1 MEPREGLSGAA
12 RLPCRLFGLA
22 VGLVYV
28 TRLWFLLIPAVLLT
42 VVGWSYRISKKRRGQ
57 AVDAE
62 SVLPHAALPDPYQ
75 RICANITKQLR
86 TVCPEAKWVWE
97 RPDARAAL
105 FAGEHVGIR
114 CNRAGGYRR
123 AFVRLDDALHVI
135 LQFESAPTPQTQEMP
150 TEKPTSAEPIPENYG
165 LLAFEWV
172 DAHIMELND
181 RCNNAIGQGE
191 TSVLIEA
198 QALPSRPAWE
208 AVCEELHR
216 VELENVTIVPEGI
229 RILLQDAER
238 K

>member
-1 MEPREGLSGAA
+1 MEPREGLSGTA
-12 RLPCRLFGLA
+12 RLLCRLFGL
-22 VGLVYV
+22 VIGLVYI

-42 VVGWSYRISKKRRGQ
+42 VSGWRYRTSKKKREQ

-62 SVLPHAALPDPYQ
+62 SVPTHAVLPDPYL
-75 RICANITKQLR
+75 RICADITKQLR

-97 RPDARAAL
+97 RPDARVAL
-105 FAGEHVGIR
+105 FAGERVGIR

-123 AFVRLDDALHVI
+123 AFVRLDDALRVI
-135 LQFESAPTPQTQEMP
+135 LQFESAPTPQTQE
-150 TEKPTSAEPIPENYG
+150 KPAEEPKQAEPIPENYG

-208 AVCEELHR
+208 SVCEELR
-216 VELENVTIVPEGI
+216 RAELENVTIVPEGI

>member
-12 RLPCRLFGLA
+12 RLLCRLFGL
-22 VGLVYV
+22 VIGLVYV

-42 VVGWSYRISKKRRGQ
+42 VGGWRYRISKKRREQ
-57 AVDAE
+57 VVDAE
-62 SVLPHAALPDPYQ
+62 SVPTHAALPDPNQ
-75 RICANITKQLR
+75 RICADITKQLR
-86 TVCPEAKWVWE
+86 TVCPEARWVWE

-105 FAGEHVGIR
+105 FEGERGGIR

-123 AFVRLDDALHVI
+123 AFVRLDDALQVI
-135 LQFESAPTPQTQEMP
+135 LQFESAPTPQTQE
-150 TEKPTSAEPIPENYG
+150 KPAEEPKQAEPIPENYG

-172 DAHIMELND
+172 DAHISELND

-198 QALPSRPAWE
+198 QDLPSRPAWE
-208 AVCEELHR
+208 AVCEELRHA
-216 VELENVTIVPEGI
+216 ELENITIVPEGI